1 MKSHVVETV
10 ASCKILC
17 KSLQGMQDNGLKLGS
32 PTNPVVE
39 TKSPYGE
46 ADTEG

>member
-1 MKSHVVETV
+1 MKSHVVETI

-17 KSLQGMQDNGLKLGS
+17 KSLQGMQDNGFKLGS
-32 PTNPVVE
+32 FTSPVAE
-39 TKSPYGE
+39 TKFPYGE